1 VRLLALADEPP
12 AVDPTR
18 LARAND
24 VEAVVT
30 LGDLSA
36 DSIAPLADLEVP
48 VLGVHGNHDDE
59 GNFAALG
66 VRDLHLSRMELDG
79 WSFTGFEGCVRY
91 REGAPYQYTQSEA
104 ARLARHLPPAD
115 VLLCHAPP
123 RGVNDEPDD
132 PAHVGFQALRA
143 WVLQHEPA
151 YVLHGHT
158 TPDPRTRVYRLG
170 RTEVIWVRGAR
181 IVELERAKALT
192 NNS

>member
-12 AVDPTR
+12 AVDPSR
-18 LARAND
+18 LVRAND
-24 VEAVVT
+24 VDAVVT

-36 DSIAPLADLEVP
+36 DSIAPLASVEVP

-59 GNFAALG
+59 GDFAALG
-66 VRDLHLSRMELDG
+66 VRDLHLSRVELDG

-91 REGAPYQYTQSEA
+91 REGVPYQYTQREA
-104 ARLARHLPPAD
+104 ARLARHMPRAD

-123 RGVNDEPDD
+123 RGVNDDPDD

-143 WVLQHEPA
+143 WVLHHEPA
-151 YVLHGHT
+151 YVLHGHS

-170 RTEVIWVRGAR
+170 RTQVIWVRGAR
-181 IVELERAKALT
+181 IVELDRAKALT
-192 NNS
+192 DSS